1 MKPVIKN
8 STVLT
13 TIKLRGLEWDLYEG
27 GIAVCNSTVGYM
39 PMNKSEK
46 VEDMTDVLKWLNTKF
61 FNTFSEEEKKMIKKI
76 DMLNENDW
84 KIIDDKTYHFK
95 QNIERICNSFM
106 DFGLLLIINDINHY
120 PCINKK
126 GSNTWSVGNI
136 FEGKFFGLYEFH
148 AKVLKAKILPE
159 YKKIV
164 RIFFLENGEIFK
176 VKLNI
181 YKVTDDDSCVLNVI
195 QGCSKI
201 WGKDDT
207 SNKEKNR
214 PK

>member
-84 KIIDDKTYHFK
+84 KIIEK
-95 QNIERICNSFM
+95 N
-106 DFGLLLIINDINHY
+106 
-120 PCINKK
+120 
-126 GSNTWSVGNI
+126 
-136 FEGKFFGLYEFH
+136 
-148 AKVLKAKILPE
+148 KVLKDSFWLKD
-159 YKKIV
+159 
-164 RIFFLENGEIFK
+164 
-176 VKLNI
+176 
-181 YKVTDDDSCVLNVI
+181 YKVRVREILGSIVDNKDFVRQIKITRSCNVRPI
-195 QGCSKI
+195 LHL
-201 WGKDDT
+201 
-207 SNKEKNR
+207 KEKD
-214 PK
+214 